1 MGLGSASDASL
12 GLLMFIGDPYFC
24 RFWCKKNRTKS
35 AALETQL
42 LVETVQD
49 GRQLLRA
56 HATEDRDQHLR
67 LHLGL
72 VEGYIWIQ
80 MVDVYIVSVCM
91 CAYDIMILLYML
103 LCQSTPSNLTAKGW
117 SFLWSPWLISGWWMT
132 AHWYSSHCHSS
143 VGQNLVINF
152 WT

>member
-1 MGLGSASDASL
+1 MGLGSGSDASL
-12 GLLMFIGDPYFC
+12 GLLMFTGDPYFC

-35 AALETQL
+35 AAILETQL

-72 VEGYIWIQ
+72 VEGYI
-80 MVDVYIVSVCM
+80 
-91 CAYDIMILLYML
+91 
-103 LCQSTPSNLTAKGW
+103 
-117 SFLWSPWLISGWWMT
+117 
-132 AHWYSSHCHSS
+132 
-143 VGQNLVINF
+143 
-152 WT
+152 